1 MELPSVV
8 HPKKIAI
15 SGFKFQVVSFTNL
28 SDNQAFNAAMHFY
41 NTHKFLNNRKKKT
54 IRVVTAIDEKS
65 QALF

>member
-15 SGFKFQVVSFTNL
+15 NGFKFQVVSFSKL

-41 NTHKFLNNRKKKT
+41 NSHHHLKNRKKKAKDGYFT
-54 IRVVTAIDEKS
+54 IKS
-65 QALF
+65 VLEHR